1 MKTCGWNIFDVPIA
15 TTVSIKELLVHYGEI
30 TLSYIKAK
38 EEIINDVNDK
48 KEQEDDQLY
57 I

>member
-1 MKTCGWNIFDVPIA
+1 MCIWEIFDVPIA
-15 TTVSIKELLVHYGEI
+15 TTVSIKELLVLYGEI
-30 TLSYIKAK
+30 TLSDIKAK